1 MPAQHKRPGRRARE
15 DRISRAKEREAEKQR
30 FKVVVGYPRR
40 GQARDEINV
49 GRLVIWAEVVEI
61 AKGKKEKRT
70 IPTASGIGSGREGYA
85 RQERSPGTAHCLG
98 SRGGALVTRKEE
110 P

>member
-1 MPAQHKRPGRRARE
+1 MTMPAQHKRPGRRARE

-30 FKVVVGYPRR
+30 FKVVVGYPRH

-61 AKGKKEKRT
+61 AKGKNKEKQT
-70 IPTASGIGSGREGYA
+70 YPAAPGTGSGREGYA
-85 RQERSPGTAHCLG
+85 RAAES
-98 SRGGALVTRKEE
+98 STR
-110 P
+110 

>member
-1 MPAQHKRPGRRARE
+1 MTMPAQHKRPGRRARE

-85 RQERSPGTAHCLG
+85 RAAES
-98 SRGGALVTRKEE
+98 STR
-110 P
+110 